1 MARTEVSEDDTAL
14 RLVLDLGNTG
24 VTDDQF
30 FRLCRDNPDFR
41 FEWTRQGEL
50 IVMTPTNPETGRQ
63 NSRITQRLAAWA
75 EADGSGECF
84 ASSTMFTLPNGSKRS
99 PDASWIRSERWQ
111 ALGADEK
118 RGFSRICPDFV
129 IELRSPSDR
138 RADLES
144 KMEEYVEQGVQLGW
158 LLDPVDNTATIYRPG
173 EEPRFVDKPGLL
185 DGDPVLPGF
194 RFDFGEIRG

>member
-1 MARTEVSEDDTAL
+1 MARTVVPETDTAL

-24 VTDDQF
+24 MTDDQF

-41 FEWTRQGEL
+41 FEWTGQGEL
-50 IVMTPTNPETGRQ
+50 IVMAPTNPETGRK
-63 NSRITQRLAAWA
+63 NSRITYRLAAWA
-75 EADGSGECF
+75 EADRSGECF
-84 ASSTMFTLPNGSKRS
+84 DSSTMFTLPNGSKRS
-99 PDASWIRSERWQ
+99 PDASWIRNERWQ

-118 RGFSRICPDFV
+118 RGFSRISPDFV

-144 KMEEYVEQGVQLGW
+144 KMEEYIGQGVRLGW
-158 LLDPVDNTATIYRPG
+158 LLDTVEDRATIYRPG
-173 EEPRFVDKPGLL
+173 EEPRLVDKPGLL
-185 DGDPVLPGF
+185 DGESVLPGF